1 MLYPLS
7 YEGKAG
13 INVSVGAAFDAIGQT
28 CRRMSDPI
36 AALTDLL
43 HPVFDEIAGPDTV
56 GESGHPD
63 PTVRPSDHADAQI
76 NGALPLAKRMGSN
89 PRELAQRVVDSGVLD
104 DVASSV
110 EVAGP
115 GFINVTFSPRFLARE
130 LAAVAAADGVGL
142 VPAERPL
149 QVVVDYSA
157 PNVAK
162 EMHVGHLRSTAIGD
176 SLVRMLE
183 ARGHS
188 VKRENH
194 IGDWGTPFGML
205 IEHLLDLG
213 ETDAAEALSLGDLNG
228 FYKEA
233 RVKFDASAD
242 FQERSRRRVVLLQG
256 GDDETLRLWK
266 ILVGLSAAYFNTV
279 YATLGVLLTDADLVG
294 ESYYQPLMQG
304 VVDRLAASGL
314 LEESD
319 GADVVFPPGFE
330 NREGEPLPLIIQKG
344 AGGFNY
350 ATSDLACVIDRTER
364 IGADLILYVVD
375 AGQSQ
380 HFQMVF
386 TVARMAGWLDDEID
400 AVHVPFGIV
409 LGTDRKRLKTRS
421 GEPVRLVAL
430 LDEAVARADAAVADK
445 NPDLDEDTRHDIAR
459 SIGIGAVKYADL
471 STDRIKDYVFDFDRM
486 LAFEGNTGPYLQ
498 YAHARICS
506 IFRREGVER
515 ASVRMATTELV
526 EPQEL
531 ALAQQILG
539 FPSAVDAALDS
550 YSPHKLC
557 TYVYDLATAF
567 SAFYEHCRIKGS
579 PEPTYSSRLALADLT
594 ARVLERAL
602 GLLGIDAPEQM

>member
-1 MLYPLS
+1 
-7 YEGKAG
+7 
-13 INVSVGAAFDAIGQT
+13 
-28 CRRMSDPI
+28 MSDPV
-36 AALTDLL
+36 ATLTRLL
-43 HPVFDEIAGPDTV
+43 QPVFDELVESDAGV
-56 GESGHPD
+56 GNESAD
-63 PTVRPSDHADAQI
+63 PTVRPSDRADAQI
-76 NGALPLAKRMGSN
+76 NGALPLAKRLGTN
-89 PRELAQRVVDSGVLD
+89 PRELAQRVIDSGVLA
-104 DVASSV
+104 DVAEGV

-115 GFINVTFSPRFLARE
+115 GFINVTFSSEFLASE
-130 LAAVAAADGVGL
+130 LDVVRSADGLGIE
-142 VPAERPL
+142 PDSREM

-183 ARGHS
+183 AHGHR
-188 VKRENH
+188 VTRENH
-194 IGDWGTPFGML
+194 VGDWGTPFGML

-213 ETDAAEALSLGDLNG
+213 ETEAAEALSLGDLNS
-228 FYKEA
+228 FYKDA
-233 RVKFDASAD
+233 RVAFDASD
-242 FQERSRRRVVLLQG
+242 EFQERSRQRVVLLQA
-256 GDDETLRLWK
+256 GDPETMRLWE
-266 ILVGLSAAYFNTV
+266 ILVDLSAAYFNTV
-279 YATLGVLLTDADLVG
+279 YRKMGVLLTDDDLAG
-294 ESYYQPLMQG
+294 ESRYQPLMPD
-304 VVDRLAASGL
+304 VIERLRAAGL
-314 LEESD
+314 VEESD

-330 NREGEPLPLIIQKG
+330 NRDGDPLPLIVQKG
-344 AGGFNY
+344 TGGFNY
-350 ATSDLACVIDRTER
+350 ATSDLACIIDRTER

-386 TVARMAGWLDDEID
+386 AVAKMAGWLDDETD

-430 LDEAVARADAAVADK
+430 LDEAVARAEAAVAEK
-445 NPDLDEDTRHDIAR
+445 NPDLEPDVRADVAR

-506 IFRREGVER
+506 IFRREGVDR
-515 ASVRMATTELV
+515 ASVRAASIELV
-526 EPQEL
+526 EPQEP
-531 ALAQQILG
+531 ALARQILA
-539 FPSAVDAALDS
+539 FPTAVDAALET

-567 SAFYEHCRIKGS
+567 SSFYEHCRIKGS
-579 PEPTYSSRLALADLT
+579 PEPIYSSRLALADLT
-594 ARVLERAL
+594 ARVLERSL